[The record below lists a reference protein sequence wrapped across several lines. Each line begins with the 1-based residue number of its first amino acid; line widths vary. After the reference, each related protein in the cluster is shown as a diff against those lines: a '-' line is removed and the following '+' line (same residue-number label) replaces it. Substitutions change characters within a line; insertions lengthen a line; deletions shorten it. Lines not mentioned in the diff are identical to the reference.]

1 MLIFCR
7 TLNTRR
13 QFSASRPYIDRH
25 DDIMPLSDQRGKT
38 CLNPTRRGE
47 YHMKK
52 YRAEKVAHLN
62 PKSSDEP
69 KKKAYKKRAYEKI
82 SSKISTE
89 EKRREME
96 QLVIALSLE

>member
-1 MLIFCR
+1 
-7 TLNTRR
+7 
-13 QFSASRPYIDRH
+13 
-25 DDIMPLSDQRGKT
+25 
-38 CLNPTRRGE
+38 
-47 YHMKK
+47 MKK

-69 KKKAYKKRAYEKI
+69 KKRAYKKRAYEKI